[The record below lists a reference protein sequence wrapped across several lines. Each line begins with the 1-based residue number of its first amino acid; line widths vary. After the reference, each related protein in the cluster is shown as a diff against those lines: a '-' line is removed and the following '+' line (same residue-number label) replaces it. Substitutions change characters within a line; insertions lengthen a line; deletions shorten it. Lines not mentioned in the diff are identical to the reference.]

1 MSQLFRREVTSD
13 EEGLVAVDDDLT
25 KDELRTRLQDA
36 ESILHAI
43 ANSEVDAFV
52 VQTRGQEQVYTL
64 RGADQPYRVIVESI
78 SEGAA
83 TLAADGTI
91 FYCNQ
96 TLARL
101 LGLPLANVIGADL
114 AEFVAPDDS
123 DRYTQLLAQGSLAPS
138 KGEVSL
144 RAAAGRDVPV
154 LLSCSPLQ
162 LDEVQGICIVVTDL
176 TEQKRQAEHLIQ
188 TKLRLQ
194 QEMALRESEERFR
207 STFEQAAVGIAH
219 TALSGVY
226 LRVNQRFCD
235 ITGYPRAALTG
246 KNVQD
251 ITHPDDLTLDLGLR
265 GKLLAGELNG
275 MRLEKRLIRAD
286 GSPVWVQVTGS
297 LAFDPDSKEPL
308 YFISVVEDISERK
321 ALTLENERL
330 FYAARAAERTLRQ
343 LNETLE
349 ERVAERTAE
358 LQRSNRELD
367 RFAYV
372 ASHDLKAPLRAID
385 NLSKWIETDAR
396 EVLPPAS
403 REHLA
408 KLRGRVQRMERL
420 LDDLLAFSRAGR
432 IQHAPEHVHTT
443 ALVRSVF
450 DLLSPP
456 ADFRLL
462 LDDNMPELMTQR
474 VPLETVLR
482 NLMGNAIKHH
492 HRPDG
497 SIHVSAKDL
506 GDMFEF
512 CVVDDGPGIAANF
525 HERIF
530 DLFQTLQPRDQVEG
544 SGMGLAIVKKTVESM
559 GGTICVD
566 SDIGQGAAFRFTWP
580 KK

>member
-83 TLAADGTI
+83 TLAVDGTI

-123 DRYTQLLAQGSLAPS
+123 DRYTRLLAQGSLEPS

-235 ITGYPRAALTG
+235 ITGYSRAALTG
-246 KNVQD
+246 RNVQD
-251 ITHPDDLTLDLGLR
+251 ITHPDDLTLDLALR

-275 MRLEKRLIRAD
+275 MRLEKRLVRAD

-403 REHLA
+403 REHLV

-462 LDDNMPELMTQR
+462 VDDNMPELVTQR

-497 SIHVSAKDL
+497 SIQVSAKEF

>member
-1 MSQLFRREVTSD
+1 MRVG
-13 EEGLVAVDDDLT
+13 EELS
-25 KDELRTRLQDA
+25 KEELAARLQEA

-52 VQTRGQEQVYTL
+52 VQARGHEQVFTL
-64 RGADQPYRVIVESI
+64 KGAEQPYRVIVESI

-83 TLAADGTI
+83 TLAPEGTI

-101 LGLPLANVIGADL
+101 LGLPLANVIGANL
-114 AEFVAPDDS
+114 AEFVAPNDG
-123 DRYTQLLAQGSLAPS
+123 DRYAQLLAQGVREPS
-138 KGEVSL
+138 KGEIYL
-144 RAAAGRDVPV
+144 RAASSDVPV

-162 LDEVQGICIVVTDL
+162 LDEVQGVCIVVTDL
-176 TEQKRQAEHLIQ
+176 TEQKRQAEHLLQ
-188 TKLRLQ
+188 ARLRLQ

-219 TALSGVY
+219 TGLSGNY

-235 ITGYPRAALTG
+235 ITGYRREELIG
-246 KNVQD
+246 KHVQE
-251 ITHPDDLTLDLGLR
+251 ITHPDDWAPDLAAR
-265 GKLLAGELNG
+265 GKLLAGELDG
-275 MRLEKRLIRAD
+275 MRMEKRYIRAD
-286 GSPVWVQVTGS
+286 GSNVWVQLTGS
-297 LAFDPDSKEPL
+297 LAHDPESKEPL

-385 NLSKWIETDAR
+385 NLSKWIEADAQA
-396 EVLPPAS
+396 VLPPAS

-408 KLRGRVQRMERL
+408 KLRNRVQRMERL
-420 LDDLLAFSRAGR
+420 LDDLLAYSRAGR
-432 IQHAPEHVHTT
+432 IRHAPEHVQTM
-443 ALVRSVF
+443 ALVRSIF
-450 DLLSPP
+450 DLLSPLP
-456 ADFRLL
+456 EFRLVVE
-462 LDDNMPELMTQR
+462 DDVPDLVTQR

-492 HRPDG
+492 DRPDG
-497 SIHVSAKDL
+497 CIHVTVKDL
-506 GDMFEF
+506 GERVEF
-512 CVVDDGPGIAANF
+512 CVADDGPGIAPNF

-530 DLFQTLQPRDQVEG
+530 ELFQTLQPRDQVEG

-559 GGTICVD
+559 GGEVWVE
-566 SDIGQGAAFRFTWP
+566 SDLGRGAAFRFTWP
-580 KK
+580 KR

>member
-1 MSQLFRREVTSD
+1 
-13 EEGLVAVDDDLT
+13 LVAVDDELT
-25 KDELRTRLQDA
+25 KEELRTRLQEA

-43 ANSEVDAFV
+43 AHSEVDAFV
-52 VQTRGQEQVYTL
+52 VQARGQEQVYTL
-64 RGADQPYRVIVESI
+64 KGADQPYRVIVESI

-83 TLAADGTI
+83 TIAPDGTI

-96 TLARL
+96 TLAGL
-101 LGLPLANVIGADL
+101 LGQPLANVIGADL
-114 AEFVAPDDS
+114 TEFVAPDDG
-123 DRYTQLLAQGSLAPS
+123 DRYTQLLAQGSRVS
-138 KGEVSL
+138 STGEISL
-144 RAAAGRDVPV
+144 RAAGGRDVPV
-154 LLSCSPLQ
+154 LFSCSPLQ
-162 LDEVQGICIVVTDL
+162 LDEVQGVCIVVTDL

-194 QEMALRESEERFR
+194 QEMTLRESEERFR

-235 ITGYPRAALTG
+235 ITGYPREAVTG
-246 KNVQD
+246 RNVQE
-251 ITHPDDLTLDLGLR
+251 ITHPDDLALDLALR
-265 GKLLAGELNG
+265 GRLLAGELSG
-275 MRLEKRLIRAD
+275 IRLEKRLIRAD

-385 NLSKWIETDAR
+385 NLSKWIEADAQD
-396 EVLPPAS
+396 VLPLPS
-403 REHLA
+403 REHLV

-432 IQHAPEHVHTT
+432 IQHAPERINSA

-462 LDDNMPELMTQR
+462 VDDDMPNMVTQR

-482 NLMGNAIKHH
+482 NLLGNAIKHH
-492 HRPDG
+492 NRPDG
-497 SIHVSAKDL
+497 SIRVTARDL
-506 GDMFEF
+506 GDMVEF

-530 DLFQTLQPRDQVEG
+530 ELFQTLQPRDQVEG

-559 GGTICVD
+559 GGVICVD
-566 SDIGQGAAFRFTWP
+566 SDVGKGATFRFTWP
-580 KK
+580 QK

>member
-1 MSQLFRREVTSD
+1 MPA
-13 EEGLVAVDDDLT
+13 GDDLNPV
-25 KDELRTRLQDA
+25 ELLARLQEA

-52 VQTRGQEQVYTL
+52 VQTRGHEQVYTL
-64 RGADQPYRVIVESI
+64 KGADQPYRVIVESI

-83 TLAADGTI
+83 TLAPDGTV

-96 TLARL
+96 SLAGL
-101 LGLPLANVIGADL
+101 LGAPLANVIGASLFD
-114 AEFVAPDDS
+114 FVAPADLE
-123 DRYTQLLAQGSLAPS
+123 RFAQLLVVGADERS
-138 KGEVSL
+138 KGEFLL
-144 RAAAGRDVPV
+144 RGAGGDVPV
-154 LLSCSPLQ
+154 LLSCSPLP
-162 LDEVQGICIVVTDL
+162 LDEVQGVCIVATDL
-176 TEQKRQAEHLIQ
+176 TEQKRQAENLLQ
-188 TKLRLQ
+188 TRLRLQ

-219 TALSGVY
+219 TALSGEY

-235 ITGYPRAALTG
+235 ITGYPRAELIN
-246 KNVQD
+246 KHFQD
-251 ITHPDDLTLDLGLR
+251 ITHPDDLVTDLALR
-265 GKLLAGELNG
+265 GKLVAGELTG
-275 MRLEKRLIRAD
+275 VRLEKRFVRPDQTTI
-286 GSPVWVQVTGS
+286 WVQVTGS
-297 LAFDPDSKEPL
+297 LATDPDSKEPL

-358 LQRSNRELD
+358 LERSNRELD

-385 NLSKWIETDAR
+385 NLSKWIEADAQD
-396 EVLPPAS
+396 VLPPGS
-403 REHLA
+403 RAHLV

-432 IQHAPEHVHTT
+432 VQHAAEHVHTST
-443 ALVRSVF
+443 LARSVF
-450 DLLSPP
+450 DLLAPP
-456 ADFRLL
+456 PEFRLVVNVDL
-462 LDDNMPELMTQR
+462 PDLMTQR

-492 HRPDG
+492 NRADG
-497 SIHVSAKDL
+497 SIYVSARDL
-506 GDMFEF
+506 EDWVEF
-512 CVVDDGPGIAANF
+512 CVRDDGPGIAPNF

-530 DLFQTLQPRDQVEG
+530 ELFQTLQPRDQVEG

-559 GGTICVD
+559 GGAIRVD
-566 SDIGQGAAFRFTWP
+566 SAAGQGAAFYFTWP
-580 KK
+580 KHL